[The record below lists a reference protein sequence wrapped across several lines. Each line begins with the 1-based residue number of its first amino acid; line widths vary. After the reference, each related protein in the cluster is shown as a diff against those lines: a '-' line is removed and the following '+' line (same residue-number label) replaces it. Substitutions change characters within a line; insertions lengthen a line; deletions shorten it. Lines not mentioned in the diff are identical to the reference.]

1 MREKILEL
9 LAEIC
14 DDEIV
19 LEQGDVN
26 LFETGL
32 LDSLDYMDL
41 LLAID
46 RELGIRIAPSE
57 LTRDQVDT
65 PDKLVELVLSRQ

>member
-14 DDEIV
+14 DDKIV
-19 LEQGDVN
+19 LEQGEVN